1 MSTKTIKQHIAV
13 VAVSALTAG
22 VLSVVAAPAANA
34 AVTLA
39 SRFSIAIGNSSTG
52 VNVITAGGGDTTLDK
67 SIGFVAVT
75 SADSADQVAV
85 GTTAVAVRSG
95 AVGQANVLAGSKLVL
110 GVTGGAITDAVAI
123 TCTNSTFSSKS
134 SATIASTVV
143 EIDTNVLIVTSVGH
157 GLLVGDRVT
166 VDSTTAGFD
175 VATAVAITAVT
186 ANTFSV
192 PLVGAD
198 AGPTTDAGVITLAEA
213 SPFNGTNTAVYRSNG
228 ANPSLAAVATVNPS
242 ATSVTCSAWKGIT
255 VTAAT
260 PTVGTLIGQWV
271 LTVVA
276 ASASGVV
283 STGDS
288 SVFIG
293 ANATKGVACTAGAD
307 PTFDNLAK
315 NDNGKVGCIFV
326 DLFDAYGAAIGSTGN
341 LQASATGGSLVVVGG
356 AASDAFTAGL
366 PFDSATYTTGEAW
379 ISVLQ
384 PVSNTAG
391 STTVTITYQGVVLA
405 TKTISWNGIAA
416 TIELDAAVSASTF
429 NAGGS
434 SAGTVPA
441 GSKLAIVYKIK
452 DAAGNIVTFAS
463 QPTVAD
469 ATGGMIAAQLETAAG
484 AATEQVVQSISAG
497 KGTTTMYIASS
508 AATGAGTYKLSITN
522 SAGTVIKSAELKAT
536 VVGSVSTFTA
546 SWDKASYT
554 PGEIATL
561 TIKGLDS
568 AGRPA
573 ADGTLLGTGTVIS
586 VNTDGLGHL
595 TSTCETTPATSS
607 AFAGGQKTCKFAVKN
622 EPGSYSYSVK
632 VATSTSQSEV
642 TGTIAVAASSA
653 TVSNA
658 DVLKSIVALIAS
670 INKQIQALQKLILKR

>member
-1 MSTKTIKQHIAV
+1 MSTKTMKQRIAL

-22 VLSVVAAPAANA
+22 VLSVASAPVANA
-34 AVTLA
+34 AADATFGSLWLA
-39 SRFSIAIGNSSTG
+39 TTNSTTG
-52 VNVITAGGGDTTLDK
+52 AVVATGTGGDTALDK
-67 SIGFVAVT
+67 NIGFVAVT
-75 SADSADQVAV
+75 SADVPVV
-85 GTTAVAVRSG
+85 GTAANQVVQGIGTGVRFG
-95 AVGQANVLAGSKLVL
+95 GTGTANVLPGAALRLNTAATNATTGTFNVALVA
-110 GVTGGAITDAVAI
+110 TGG
-123 TCTNSTFSSKS
+123 TFSGG
-134 SATIASTVV
+134 SAAGGTV
-143 EIDTNVLIVTSVGH
+143 T
-157 GLLVGDRVT
+157 
-166 VDSTTAGFD
+166 
-175 VATAVAITAVT
+175 
-186 ANTFSV
+186 
-192 PLVGAD
+192 
-198 AGPTTDAGVITLAEA
+198 
-213 SPFNGTNTAVYRSNG
+213 FNGTNTAVSKA
-228 ANPSLAAVATVNPS
+228 ANAAEEFAATLTVNPG
-242 ATSVTCSAWKGIT
+242 ATSVT
-255 VTAAT
+255 VTAYEGTGVAATT
-260 PTVGTLIGQWV
+260 PTAGSLMGRWV

-326 DLFDAYGAAIGSTGN
+326 DLFDAYGAAIASTGN